1 MMTEDEV
8 VTEIRMMHYSQR
20 DNVARYIRSMQN
32 VVTSNDKVEHRAASC
47 IPKGLINVESS
58 WNEPMTM
65 EYEEEVKALV
75 AEILRLREEIKLLTK

>member
-32 VVTSNDKVEHRAASC
+32 MITSIDKVEHRVTSC
-47 IPKGLINVESS
+47 IPKGLIDVEAS
-58 WNEPMTM
+58 WDEPMTM
-65 EYEEEVKALV
+65 EYEKEVKALV
-75 AEILRLREEIKLLTK
+75 TEVLRLREEIKLLTK